1 MFLQSHKREDWSMN
15 NLRFV
20 GLDVHKETIVIAVA
34 DEGREAPSVVATIPH
49 DVVQL
54 MKQLRKLVKDK
65 SQLQVCYEAGPTG
78 FGMYRR
84 LNAAGISCRVI
95 APSLI
100 PQQVSLRVKTDRRDA
115 CRLAQFLRSGDL
127 TDVWVPDEKTEALRD
142 LERARDDAKN
152 AERVARHQLAK
163 FLLRN
168 ERIYDGGR
176 AWTLA
181 HSLWLK
187 QQKFDDRCKQ
197 RVMDDYCKAVEDAT
211 ERVKRLSEDMALLI
225 QGTPLEPLVLALM
238 SFYGIQLIS
247 AVVIA
252 AELGDLRRFK
262 TARQLMAFLGL
273 VPSEHSTGNSIRRG
287 SITRTGNAHVRRILV
302 EAVQHYRHVPLRSKE
317 LARRRK
323 GVSPEVILITQQAQ
337 RRLSKRMNHL
347 TARNKPWNKMVIAL
361 ARELSGFIWAVGQV
375 PQLLAPDLA
384 ATPTKRSAPKSQKTS
399 RKEKGHTTQ
408 TQQQQG

>member
-1 MFLQSHKREDWSMN
+1 MN

-34 DEGREAPSVVATIPH
+34 DEGREAPAVVATIPH

-54 MKQLRKLVKDK
+54 MKRLLHLVKDK

-78 FGMYRR
+78 FGMCRR

-100 PQQVSLRVKTDRRDA
+100 PQQASLRIKTDRRDA

-168 ERIYDGGR
+168 ERIYGGGR
-176 AWTLA
+176 AWTVVHA
-181 HSLWLK
+181 RWLK
-187 QQKFDDRCKQ
+187 KQKFDDPCKQ
-197 RVMDDYCKAVEDAT
+197 RVMDEYCKAVDDAT
-211 ERVKRLSEDMALLI
+211 DRVKRLSDDLAVMI

-238 SFYGIQLIS
+238 SFYGIQLLS

-262 TARQLMAFLGL
+262 TARQLMTFLGL
-273 VPSEHSTGNSIRRG
+273 VPSEHSTGKTIRRG

-302 EAVQHYRHVPLRSKE
+302 EAVHHYRHASLRSKVVE
-317 LARRRK
+317 KRRK
-323 GVSPEVILITQQAQ
+323 GVHPDVILISVKAQ
-337 RRLSKRMNHL
+337 RRLAQRRNHL
-347 TARNKPWNKMVIAL
+347 LARNKPWNKMVIAL
-361 ARELSGFIWAVGQV
+361 ARELAGFIWAVGQV
-375 PQLLAPDLA
+375 PELLATA
-384 ATPTKRSAPKSQKTS
+384 AVAVPTKRSAPKPPKKS
-399 RKEKGHTTQ
+399 RKEEGHTTP